1 MGRSATSIRKSLPHR
16 AHAAENAGIARVV
29 DGEPVR
35 HLDDVAGRGAGITG
49 VIGLGHG
56 DAGAFEGDGAAHIE
70 ARPSENLAG
79 RDAFFLQSAGR
90 ADNGSEFGVGL
101 FADVNAVAGVITVVM
116 GDQHEV
122 HAVLDDFRL
131 EGRNREIGIYENADV
146 VVAETEGRMS
156 VPGNGAHA

>member
-1 MGRSATSIRKSLPHR
+1 MP
-16 AHAAENAGIARVV
+16 
-29 DGEPVR
+29 
-35 HLDDVAGRGAGITG
+35 
-49 VIGLGHG
+49 
-56 DAGAFEGDGAAHIE
+56 
-70 ARPSENLAG
+70 
-79 RDAFFLQSAGR
+79 FFCSAGR
-90 ADNGSEFGVGL
+90 ADNGPEFGVGL

-131 EGRNREIGIYENADV
+131 EGWNREIGIYENADV